1 MGQGRRRRRHQ
12 AETDVALRMTADP
25 DVRLNHVVEGSGAR
39 NLVLL
44 HELGGT
50 LHSFDDLVPLLADDF
65 RILRYDQRGC
75 GFVSDAARAIS
86 VRRACARSRTIA
98 ERGRLEATFVM
109 AGFAAGSAI
118 AVAFALRHPNAIA
131 ALALCAP
138 ALAVDADRRI
148 YLAERSALVAR
159 EGMDAVVEDTLARSY
174 PPQFRKS
181 DPARFESY
189 RTHFLANDPVGYG
202 YLNMAFADVA
212 LIDSLGAL
220 KTPCLMVAGEHDPLR
235 PPEQVRKLAARIA
248 GAQDAPSSTPAISW
262 RCTRRTSWRGRLR
275 AFFK

>member
-1 MGQGRRRRRHQ
+1 
-12 AETDVALRMTADP
+12 MTADP

-44 HELGGT
+44 HELGGS
-50 LHSFDDLVPLLADDF
+50 LHSFDHLVPLLADDF

-75 GFVSDAARAIS
+75 GGSETPHGQYPFAEHVHDLERLLSAA
-86 VRRACARSRTIA
+86 
-98 ERGRLEATFVM
+98 GFKPPLVM

-118 AVAFALRHPNAIA
+118 AVAFALRHPNAVA

-138 ALAVDADRRI
+138 ALAVDADRKI

-159 EGMDAVVEDTLARSY
+159 EGMDAVAEDTLTRSY

-181 DPARFESY
+181 DPARFETY

-212 LIDSLGAL
+212 LIDRLGAL
-220 KTPCLMVAGEHDPLR
+220 KTPCLLVAGEHDPLR
-235 PPEQVRKLAARIA
+235 PPEQVRKLAARIT
-248 GAQDAPSSTPAISW
+248 GAQMAVINAGHIMAMHAPDELA
-262 RCTRRTSWRGRLR
+262 GRLQ
-275 AFFK
+275 AFFKSV